1 MKRKFL
7 SELERYLAPLSTE
20 ERNEILR
27 FYEERFQ
34 SGIIY
39 ENKSESEIVDE
50 LETPKQIAINVLEE
64 YGHDTT
70 NLEKDRQIP
79 QDNSFNWGRL
89 IWVLILD
96 FFIVVALV
104 PALIGIFI
112 GLIAGWGGLI
122 YVIFTPGLHNVAP
135 IINLVFI
142 GIAILGLFLLLWLYD
157 VIISIFIWIIRAHLK
172 IFNHKDPSK
181 ILKSMYHL
189 KISTYLKHHSSLKRS
204 KSLITALA
212 LLAIFIGG
220 IVGFVRYGGINSAQ
234 FNQPLET
241 YETSFDMS
249 DEIAQTENLTINID
263 IYSSDINFIVSDT
276 EEIVVYVKESE
287 DMPLEIEYNDID
299 NSLNI
304 TSEINRTTFLINL
317 FTQIFQENPELTIEI
332 PNDLNLQEISVKS
345 RNSKLNIQD
354 IEVIN
359 DLNID
364 ITNGDINLS
373 NISLDNLL
381 IESTNGRIT
390 LVDIEISEIIDVS
403 LTNGSINARRLSATN
418 YYFENVN
425 GDINLRDIDTTEK
438 DGESLEVDLTNGD
451 INLENV
457 YVKEVTLNNVNGDIE
472 FNNNDLT
479 FIFDD
484 VDANTTNGDEDI
496 NVPQY

>member
-1 MKRKFL
+1 
-7 SELERYLAPLSTE
+7 
-20 ERNEILR
+20 
-27 FYEERFQ
+27 
-34 SGIIY
+34 
-39 ENKSESEIVDE
+39 
-50 LETPKQIAINVLEE
+50 
-64 YGHDTT
+64 
-70 NLEKDRQIP
+70 
-79 QDNSFNWGRL
+79 
-89 IWVLILD
+89 
-96 FFIVVALV
+96 
-104 PALIGIFI
+104 
-112 GLIAGWGGLI
+112 
-122 YVIFTPGLHNVAP
+122 
-135 IINLVFI
+135 
-142 GIAILGLFLLLWLYD
+142 
-157 VIISIFIWIIRAHLK
+157 
-172 IFNHKDPSK
+172 
-181 ILKSMYHL
+181 
-189 KISTYLKHHSSLKRS
+189 
-204 KSLITALA
+204 
-212 LLAIFIGG
+212 
-220 IVGFVRYGGINSAQ
+220 
-234 FNQPLET
+234 
-241 YETSFDMS
+241 
-249 DEIAQTENLTINID
+249 
-263 IYSSDINFIVSDT
+263 YSSDINFIVSDT

-287 DMPLEIEYNDID
+287 DMPLEIEYNDAD
-299 NSLNI
+299 NNLNI

-373 NISLDNLL
+373 NITLDNLL

-390 LVDIEISEIIDVS
+390 LVDIEITEIIDVS

-438 DGESLEVDLTNGD
+438 DGETLEVELTNGD